1 MYRTILTLIAALAL
15 LVPGA
20 SAATKQTSADPTI
33 AELAAAT
40 PQLSTLLSLVKQ
52 AGLAD
57 ELAAPGNLT
66 VFAPTNAAFAKVPK
80 KTLDALGNDAA
91 ALKSVLLYH
100 IVPAKVT
107 AAEVVELR
115 SAKTLQGQRVKI
127 RNTRNPVQINNA
139 KLVTTDI
146 MASNGVVHI
155 VDGVLIAPKQ
165 RTIAELA
172 AATPQLSTLLSLVK
186 QAGLAD
192 ELSGSTKLTVYAPTN
207 AAFAKV
213 PKATLDALAKDPA
226 QLKRVLLYHV
236 APGAKSAARVI
247 EARDVKT
254 LAGPAVR
261 VRVGDDVRINGAKVL
276 QARIKA
282 ANGFVDLIDDVLIPP
297 SL

>member
-1 MYRTILTLIAALAL
+1 MYRLILTLIAAGAL

-20 SAATKQTSADPTI
+20 SAATSAPSADPTI

-80 KTLDALGNDAA
+80 RTLDALGNDSA
-91 ALKSVLLYH
+91 ALKRVLLYH
-100 IVPAKVT
+100 VVPAKVT
-107 AAEVVELR
+107 AAEVVTVR
-115 SAKTLQGQRVKI
+115 GAKTLAGQRVKV
-127 RNTRNPVQINNA
+127 RQNRNPVQINNA
-139 KLVTTDI
+139 NLLKTDI
-146 MASNGVVHI
+146 MASNGVVHLI
-155 VDGVLIAPKQ
+155 DGVLIPPKQ

-226 QLKRVLLYHV
+226 ELKRVLLYHV
-236 APGAKSAARVI
+236 ASGATSAARVI

-254 LAGPAVR
+254 LAGPQVR
-261 VRVGDDVRINGAKVL
+261 IRVGDDVRISGAKVL

-282 ANGFVDLIDDVLIPP
+282 SNGFVDLIDAVLIPP
-297 SL
+297 ST